1 MYDILPFPNVNAA
14 TPEEQVAQ
22 INDFL
27 IQFKETLEFI
37 LTNIS
42 VENLSQ
48 DLVDKLNKLGAEI
61 EQSAEESNDQ
71 IQQVSH
77 NAITVSDV
85 INSPTFGAAIESEVS
100 SKVSNIKFTINFD
113 TGNLEYT
120 S

>member
-1 MYDILPFPNVNAA
+1 MYDMLPFPNVNAA

-37 LTNIS
+37 LSNIS

-48 DLVDKLNKLGAEI
+48 DLVDKLNKLGADI
-61 EQSAEESNDQ
+61 EQSVEDRDDQ
-71 IQQVSH
+71 IQQVS
-77 NAITVSDV
+77 NQAITVSDV
-85 INSPTFGAAIESEVS
+85 INSPSFVAAVNNKI
-100 SKVSNIKFTINFD
+100 SNIKFTINFD